1 VAFPPSVLFKKFLDK
16 VGRQKLAFSNVA
28 ISLGVIGT
36 GNIGQDHIR
45 RITQLLSGGRVV
57 AVTDIDSARAQK
69 IAKDLGGRAEATGQK
84 IIEAEDIDAVVV
96 TSIGSTH
103 EEYVL
108 AAIAAGKPV
117 FCEKPLATTAAACKR
132 IIDAEVAVGKRLV
145 QVGFMRRYDTGYRLL
160 REVITKGVIGAPLMA
175 HCAHRNPAV
184 GDSYT
189 TDMAITDTVIH
200 EIDTMRWL
208 LDDEYVSAQVLH
220 PRKTSKASNHL
231 ADPQIVLLET
241 ANGIRIDVEVFV
253 NAVYGYDIQC
263 EVVGETGVARL
274 PEPPNV
280 QLRRE
285 GKLSVE
291 ILTDW
296 KKRFI
301 GAYDVE
307 LQEWIHSVASGKIAG
322 PSSWDGYAAAV
333 TADACVEAQKT
344 GKIVEIRLGTRPAL
358 YRSDGEKKS

>member
-1 VAFPPSVLFKKFLDK
+1 M
-16 VGRQKLAFSNVA
+16 A
-28 ISLGVIGT
+28 IRVGVIGT
-36 GNIGQDHIR
+36 GAIGQDHIR
-45 RITQLLSGGRVV
+45 RFSQALSGAVV
-57 AVTDIDSARAQK
+57 TAVSDIDDVRARK
-69 IAKDLGGRAEATGQK
+69 VAKDIGGRAAATGREL
-84 IIEAEDIDAVVV
+84 IAADDVDAVVV

-132 IIDAEVAVGKRLV
+132 IIDAEVKHGKRLV
-145 QVGFMRRYDTGYRLL
+145 QVGFMRRYDAGYRMLKNAVTTG
-160 REVITKGVIGAPLMA
+160 RIGTPLMA

-184 GDSYT
+184 GDNYT

-200 EIDTMRWL
+200 EIDVMRWL
-208 LDDEYVSAQVLH
+208 LDDEYVSAQIIY
-220 PRKTSKASNHL
+220 PKKTSKASSHL

-241 ANGIRIDVEVFV
+241 SSGARIDVEVFV

-263 EVVGETGVARL
+263 ELVGETGIARL
-274 PEPPNV
+274 PEPSNV
-280 QLRRE
+280 LMRSQGQL
-285 GKLSVE
+285 GVE

-296 KKRFI
+296 KQRFI

-307 LQEWIHSVASGKIAG
+307 LQDWINAVTAGKATG

-344 GKIVEIRLGTRPAL
+344 GKIVEIKLGEKPAL
-358 YRSDGEKKS
+358 YR